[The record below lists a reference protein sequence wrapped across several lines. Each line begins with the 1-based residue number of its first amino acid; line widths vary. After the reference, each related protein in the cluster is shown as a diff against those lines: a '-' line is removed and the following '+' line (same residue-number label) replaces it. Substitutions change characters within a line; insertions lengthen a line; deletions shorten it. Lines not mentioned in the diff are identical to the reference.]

1 MVKVII
7 CSGAPPE
14 DTAGTTELLNSL
26 RTTRMKEANDT
37 NNNTNKALFFIYGDL
52 DDSDGAT
59 TYL

>member
-26 RTTRMKEANDT
+26 STMKEANDT

-52 DDSDGAT
+52 DDSSGAT